1 MTTGSPSR
9 PPRLEPLGLG
19 ELIDRAVRHWRAHLK
34 LYVPPVLGFQ
44 LVLYVLQKG
53 YLFAMDRYFPLM
65 RGGRAL
71 DDALSAGA
79 SEAVVRQLGLG
90 FGAAAVLAVASLVL
104 SQAASVAVQ
113 AEIWPRLLGNVPP
126 EGTWKTR
133 LRARA
138 WTLTSTFTL
147 AQLWLLGV
155 LLLGSAP
162 VAAGLMLTWQLSGDL
177 SPLALVVGVGAEAV
191 VVLLVLL
198 WYVLRFLMVPTV
210 LATEDR
216 GAVETLRRAGEL
228 VQGRVAPGLLGLLPV
243 RATVLLTTA
252 FALLLGVGL
261 VTSIPSLVVQGLF
274 GNLFNPDAGP
284 PGPWFQL
291 LSVPADLVETAGS
304 AVLSPL
310 YFALFC
316 YHYLDVRMRRD
327 GLDLSARLT
336 QLESRP

>member
-1 MTTGSPSR
+1 MSTGTPT

-53 YLFAMDRYFPLM
+53 YLFSMDRYFPLM

-79 SEAVVRQLGLG
+79 SEAVVRQLVLG
-90 FGAAAVLAVASLVL
+90 FGAAAVLAVVSLVL
-104 SQAASVAVQ
+104 SQAASMAVQ
-113 AEIWPRLLGNVPP
+113 AEIWPRLLGNAPP
-126 EGTWKTR
+126 EGAWRTR
-133 LRARA
+133 LLARA
-138 WTLTSTFTL
+138 WTLAWTFAL

-155 LLLGSAP
+155 LLVASAP
-162 VAAGLMLTWQLSGDL
+162 VAAGWMLTWQLTGEL
-177 SPLALVVGVGAEAV
+177 PVVALIVGVGVESVAV
-191 VVLLVLL
+191 LGVLL

-210 LATEDR
+210 LATEDH
-216 GAVETLRRAGEL
+216 GPVETLRRAGEL
-228 VQGRVAPGLLGLLPV
+228 VRGRVGPGLLGLLPV

-261 VTSIPSLVVQGLF
+261 VTSIPSLLVQGIF

-284 PGPWFQL
+284 QGPWFQL
-291 LSVPADLVETAGS
+291 LSIPADLVETAGS

-310 YFALFC
+310 YFTLFC

-327 GLDLSARLT
+327 GLDLSARLAE
-336 QLESRP
+336 LESRP